1 MTKLILIVEDESNQ
15 RKMLKLALNKAGFE
29 VQEAATGH
37 DAIDILSRD
46 TAINFDLV
54 LLDMVLGEISGKDVL
69 SHIKKT
75 LPDLPVIVLTGHSSI
90 DNAVEAMRG
99 GAIDFI
105 SKPVEVGR
113 LKVSI
118 DNALR
123 MNRLSGEVSRLSQK
137 WAGQL
142 DFSDLVGASEAMNKA
157 VDLAKKGAAS
167 HIPILLE
174 GESGVGKEVFARAI
188 QGESERRGKAFV
200 VVNCG
205 AIPRNLVESI
215 LFGHEKGAF
224 TGAMEKHA
232 GKFVEADGGTLFL
245 DEIGELPLDLQVKL
259 LRVLQEGQVDPVG
272 SNEPVNVDVRLIS
285 ATNRTLKDMVKLG
298 EFREDLFY
306 RLNIFPIQLPTLRD
320 RKGDIERLIP
330 HFIENICISEGCPS
344 KAVSADAMALLT
356 SYKWPG
362 NIRQLKNALFRAV
375 ILSEGNMIRGV
386 DFPQIQLNSHH
397 YNSNNQAISHGKNT
411 VGGKNTVEGAKADD
425 CFEDGDNIFKHQS
438 SLSALDEV
446 GDIRAIQDVEKD
458 MISFSMKKYDGR
470 MSEVAR
476 RLGVGRST
484 LYRKVAEFGLDGD
497 VS

>member
-69 SHIKKT
+69 SHIKKS
-75 LPDLPVIVLTGHSSI
+75 LPNLPVIVLTGHSSI
-90 DNAVEAMRG
+90 DNAVEAIRG

-113 LKVSI
+113 LKISI
-118 DNALR
+118 DNAFR
-123 MNRLSGEVSRLSQK
+123 MNRLSGEVSRLSRK
-137 WAGQL
+137 LAGQL
-142 DFSDLVGASEAMNKA
+142 GFSDLIGASEAMNK
-157 VDLAKKGAAS
+157 VIHLARKGAAS

-188 QGESERRGKAFV
+188 QGESDRSGKAFV

-259 LRVLQEGQVDPVG
+259 LRVLQEGQVDPLG
-272 SNEPVNVDVRLIS
+272 SNEPVDVDVRLIS

-306 RLNIFPIQLPTLRD
+306 RLNIFPIRLPPLRD

-330 HFIENICISEGCPS
+330 YFIENICISEGCIS
-344 KAVSADAMALLT
+344 KEIAADAMALLT
-356 SYKWPG
+356 SYNWPG
-362 NIRQLKNALFRAV
+362 NVRQLENALFRAV
-375 ILSEGNMIRGV
+375 ILSEGSMISSV
-386 DFPQIQLNSHH
+386 DFPQIHLNTSRQ
-397 YNSNNQAISHGKNT
+397 NSNNQIISHWQNT
-411 VGGKNTVEGAKADD
+411 TQGEKAGD
-425 CFEDGDNIFKHQS
+425 CFEDGDHIFKHEAI
-438 SLSALDEV
+438 LSALDKT
-446 GDIRAIQDVEKD
+446 GDIRAIQD
-458 MISFSMKKYDGR
+458 
-470 MSEVAR
+470 
-476 RLGVGRST
+476 
-484 LYRKVAEFGLDGD
+484 
-497 VS
+497 